1 VGNQIDGEKMNRQ
14 EFLRRLR
21 EDGKK
26 ISQEMI
32 ILHIDILTEGID
44 VPGITG
50 ILPFRSLQKSKF
62 IQTFGRAS
70 RISFED
76 LESFQEGEYHHHQ
89 LDKMLKPYA
98 WVMFPD
104 IQGED
109 SAEDIRNLVN
119 EMRMYGF
126 QPSEDIFISNQK
138 GKMPPVTLLEPQSQ
152 PTRNNK
158 ALQEVIEELH
168 HEFEEEIIA
177 SLLEGTTLETMLN
190 HFTLA
195 EV

>member
-1 VGNQIDGEKMNRQ
+1 
-14 EFLRRLR
+14 
-21 EDGKK
+21 
-26 ISQEMI
+26 
-32 ILHIDILTEGID
+32 
-44 VPGITG
+44 
-50 ILPFRSLQKSKF
+50 
-62 IQTFGRAS
+62 
-70 RISFED
+70 
-76 LESFQEGEYHHHQ
+76 
-89 LDKMLKPYA
+89 
-98 WVMFPD
+98 
-104 IQGED
+104 
-109 SAEDIRNLVN
+109 
-119 EMRMYGF
+119 MYGF

-195 EV
+195 EVWK